1 MMILFVISKTKMS
14 DDFANNMLML
24 AASRGRGDWEK
35 YIQPGTVG
43 ICRAAPDGVHI
54 LVDPPLPKSP
64 PEAEKG

>member
-1 MMILFVISKTKMS
+1 MS

-35 YIQPGTVG
+35 YIQPETVG

-54 LVDPPLPKSP
+54 LVDPPT
-64 PEAEKG
+64 PEPIPAPSKP